1 MTLLRRSVI
10 FLSIGALLGVGVWG
24 WQANIWRKIQ
34 VLWQWQRSPDD
45 WHTFAVQSGQR
56 CGNAPMRIPTDGL
69 IVFGWGDS
77 FRPGH
82 RHTGFDIFGPGE
94 QEGVVPVVAAY
105 DGYLTREPTW
115 RSAVILR
122 HENVPGAPAPVIWT
136 YYAHMASA
144 DGETS
149 FIAPEFPPGT
159 YNRFVKAGT
168 LLGYQGRWSGNP
180 RQPTGLHLHFS
191 VVESTPAGGYANE
204 TVLENTYDPA
214 PFLGVGKQSG
224 IWICP
229 TQQRETTQP

>member
-1 MTLLRRSVI
+1 MRHMRRLILLLVI
-10 FLSIGALLGVGVWG
+10 GFLAWLVVWTWQTHAWRGV
-24 WQANIWRKIQ
+24 Q
-34 VLWQWQRSPDD
+34 VLWQWQRASNE
-45 WHTFAVQSGQR
+45 WQALAVKAGQR
-56 CGNAPMRIPTDGL
+56 CGDAPMLIPTDGL

-105 DGYLTREPTW
+105 DGYLTREATW

-122 HENVPGAPAPVIWT
+122 HENVPGAPEPVIWT

-159 YNRFVKAGT
+159 YNHFVKAGT

-180 RQPTGLHLHFS
+180 QQPTGLHLHFS
-191 VVESTPAGGYANE
+191 VVKSTPTGGYANE

-214 PFLGVGKQSG
+214 PFLGVEKQNDV
-224 IWICP
+224 WVCP
-229 TQQRETTQP
+229 QGQQAG